1 MEIDSQ
7 YNIFIHRLL
16 DCETLSTET
25 ILMSIDERLAFV
37 LPLLQHTQVSS
48 GLGIRTATAN
58 LLARLSQL
66 K

>member
-7 YNIFIHRLL
+7 YNIFTYQLL

-25 ILMSIDERLAFV
+25 ILVSIDERLAFV

-48 GLGIRTATAN
+48 GLGIRTAAAN
-58 LLARLSQL
+58 FLARLSQL